1 MPRIV
6 PGYGPLDAKI
16 VIVGEAPGR
25 EEEAQG
31 IPFVGSSGRLLND
44 MLVRCGI
51 DRKRCWLTNVMK
63 TRPNNNDF
71 GLFYVD
77 KGRREQSYDLKE
89 SIGILTEV
97 EIASIKPNLI
107 IALGAEPLRALA
119 NKFGISKWRGSIIET
134 PLGKVLPTYHPAYIL
149 RFYEWRAIAE
159 LDLKKAQRHSHF
171 PELRTL
177 KRVLEIQPSLEQT
190 MDYLGSIKDRVAFD
204 IETGA
209 GFIRCLGLATSPL
222 KSHSIPFTVST
233 GGSRAIGPLA
243 PKGRLLALNGPE
255 NEYKLGSYWTLDEEA
270 IILARLDKI
279 FRDPKIELIA
289 QNFPFD
295 ASKLAREFG
304 FEFNNLWM
312 DTMVAQHCLR
322 KGTMV
327 DTLKGQVQIENL
339 VGQTPWVWSWK
350 NNKPFPV
357 KAKQV
362 RLTRRS
368 ARLVRITYWSRGAP
382 GKSLVFRTLDLT
394 PDHRILVKGN
404 WIEAQRLKI
413 GDSLTRVKVLKGERP
428 LLKLKGK
435 FLPVSR
441 YVWESL
447 FSPILR
453 GEIIHHKDENPRN
466 NCPENLELIS
476 DRKHKSLHAKEN
488 PGWTDYIKEN
498 GSWNKGMIAYNS
510 IDPFEV
516 EILYNS
522 GMSQKIIAERF
533 GTDQGTISRLMKNH
547 KIMPR
552 SLKKAQEIR
561 RENESNA
568 KIISVED
575 IKERDDVYCMEV
587 PDTHCFSANGIM
599 VHNCCYSELPKSLDF
614 LCSMYTDEPRYSD
627 YNPESDLSTWRYN
640 NMDCVITFEVA
651 LALEKE
657 MKELN
662 VWDFYRNLA
671 QPAMVALARAG
682 NRGVLIDL
690 EAREKLRIETEAKL
704 EVTKTGLSR
713 GLGKDFN
720 PNSHKQVKELFYDD
734 YKIPPIRHPKTQQVT
749 ANEEALEKI
758 AEKYPRHKELIDL
771 ILSYRGDTKLL
782 GTFINSELNEEGRF
796 PTSYNATGTK
806 TGRISSSKTIDGLG
820 GNHQQ
825 SPRGPFRRI
834 FIAPP
839 GKVLI
844 KADLSQA
851 EARVVAWVAGIESL
865 IEKFQD
871 PSFDVHT
878 YNASLIFGISLDKV
892 TKDQRTS
899 GKSSL
904 HSANY
909 MGSPATAVKHAKVSY
924 QVAKHALDR
933 YKASIPELERWWS
946 RVEDEIGATRMLRTP
961 LGRLRIFMGRLNR
974 ETIRSAVAFVPQS
987 TVGDII
993 NRAFFI
999 LSNKLPPKCFPIL
1012 QVHDEIV
1019 VEALEEDVSWC
1030 VALIRDCLQI
1040 PILIEGI
1047 KQPLKIPCEIK
1058 IGPNWFDMKEI

>member
-6 PGYGPLDAKI
+6 PGYGPLNAKI

-25 EEEAQG
+25 EEELEG
-31 IPFVGSSGRLLND
+31 EPFVGSSGRLLND

-97 EIASIKPNLI
+97 EIESIKPNLI
-107 IALGAEPLRALA
+107 IALGAEPLRALTG
-119 NKFGISKWRGSIIET
+119 KRSIEKWRGSLIET
-134 PLGKVLPTYHPAYIL
+134 PFGKVLPTYHPAYIL
-149 RFYEWRAIAE
+149 RRYEWRAICE
-159 LDLKKAQRHSHF
+159 LDLRKAQRHSHF

-190 MDYLGSIKDRVAFD
+190 MNYLGSIKDRVAFD

-209 GFIRCLGLATSPL
+209 GFIRCLGLATSPEL
-222 KSHSIPFTVST
+222 SHSIPFTVSS

-243 PKGRLLALNGPE
+243 PKGRLLASNASE

-270 IILARLDKI
+270 IILKQLDKI

-289 QNFPFD
+289 QHFPFD

-312 DTMVAQHCLR
+312 DTMVAQH
-322 KGTMV
+322 
-327 DTLKGQVQIENL
+327 
-339 VGQTPWVWSWK
+339 
-350 NNKPFPV
+350 
-357 KAKQV
+357 
-362 RLTRRS
+362 
-368 ARLVRITYWSRGAP
+368 
-382 GKSLVFRTLDLT
+382 
-394 PDHRILVKGN
+394 
-404 WIEAQRLKI
+404 
-413 GDSLTRVKVLKGERP
+413 
-428 LLKLKGK
+428 
-435 FLPVSR
+435 
-441 YVWESL
+441 
-447 FSPILR
+447 
-453 GEIIHHKDENPRN
+453 
-466 NCPENLELIS
+466 
-476 DRKHKSLHAKEN
+476 
-488 PGWTDYIKEN
+488 
-498 GSWNKGMIAYNS
+498 
-510 IDPFEV
+510 
-516 EILYNS
+516 
-522 GMSQKIIAERF
+522 
-533 GTDQGTISRLMKNH
+533 
-547 KIMPR
+547 
-552 SLKKAQEIR
+552 
-561 RENESNA
+561 
-568 KIISVED
+568 
-575 IKERDDVYCMEV
+575 
-587 PDTHCFSANGIM
+587 
-599 VHNCCYSELPKSLDF
+599 CCYSELPKSLDF

-657 MKELN
+657 MKELG

-682 NRGVLIDL
+682 NRGVLVDL
-690 EAREKLRIETEAKL
+690 EAREKLGIKTEAKI
-704 EVTKTGLSR
+704 EKIKKDIDK
-713 GLGKDFN
+713 GLGREFN
-720 PNSHKQVKELFYDD
+720 SNSPKQVQKLFYQDF
-734 YKIPPIRHPKTQQVT
+734 KITPITRFDSKQKKNVVT
-749 ANEEALEKI
+749 TNEEALQKI
-758 AEKYPRHKELIDL
+758 ATKYPQHKPLIDL
-771 ILSYRGDTKLL
+771 ILDYRGETKLL
-782 GTFINSELNEEGRF
+782 GTFIRSELSETGRL
-796 PTSYNATGTK
+796 PTSYNATGTV
-806 TGRISSSKTIDGLG
+806 TGRISSSTTIDGLG
-820 GNHQQ
+820 GNLQQ
-825 SPRGPFRRI
+825 IPRGSFRRI

-839 GKVLI
+839 GKILI

-851 EARVVAWVAGIESL
+851 EARVVAWIAGIDSL

-878 YNASLIFGISLDKV
+878 YNASLIFGIPLDKV

-909 MGSPATAVKHAKVSY
+909 MGSPATAVKRAKVPY
-924 QVAKHALDR
+924 HVAKRALDR
-933 YKASIPELERWWS
+933 YKASIPELEKWWS

-974 ETIRSAVAFVPQS
+974 ETIRSAVAFEPQS

-993 NRAFFI
+993 NRAFFK
-999 LSNKLPPKCFPIL
+999 LSDKLPQECYPIL

-1019 VEALEEDVSWC
+1019 VEALESKKFKCIE
-1030 VALIRDCLQI
+1030 LIRDALEIFIC
-1040 PILIEGI
+1040 I
-1047 KQPLKIPCEIK
+1047 KGVRAPLRIPCEIK
-1058 IGPNWFDMKEI
+1058 TGPNWFDMK